1 MGQGGLYN
9 PLFLTLGAARREE
22 TQRERG
28 EGETERERDGRKG
41 GYREREKPTTDAY
54 L

>member
-1 MGQGGLYN
+1 MD
-9 PLFLTLGAARREE
+9 
-22 TQRERG
+22 
-28 EGETERERDGRKG
+28 EGETEREREGRKG